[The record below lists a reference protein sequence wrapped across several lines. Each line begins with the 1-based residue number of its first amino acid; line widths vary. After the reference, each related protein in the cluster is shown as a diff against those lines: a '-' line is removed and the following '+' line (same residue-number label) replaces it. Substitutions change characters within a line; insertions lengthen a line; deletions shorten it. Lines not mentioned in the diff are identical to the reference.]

1 MPDLIPRDE
10 LKRRADALAE
20 VLLDE
25 YSAQDVS
32 DARELLPRLRDRR
45 EYEKLITLA
54 EALSRIDPQDFT
66 TRRLYAQALIE
77 TGRASAAAD
86 VARGITQNA
95 PQGDKEVYEAQG
107 LLGRAFKQVFIDAR
121 IKGSITARR
130 AMADAIEA
138 YRKYYE
144 ADPPKLWHGVNLLA
158 LLDNCRQ
165 RGVDVAPGL
174 PEPRVL
180 AERLLAQL
188 DQWPLDKRDE
198 WYLAMVAEASL
209 GTRNWQ
215 VIEENLRQYVTAP
228 GVEEFH
234 LNSTLRQFTEI
245 WRLGESKRGSAL
257 LDILRARLLSLANGV
272 IELAPADV
280 KVTDADRST
289 YEAILGKEGAKT
301 VEWWRTGLD
310 RARSVAAIYRV
321 LGDRTGTGF
330 LLRAGD
336 LGLEPAAEMLVLT
349 NFHVVNREGA
359 RDALTPDQAQ
369 IVFEAEDPNRRYTV
383 ASIVWESPEERCDAA
398 LLRLA
403 EQPSN
408 LAPLRISKALPVL
421 NGEARVYV
429 IGHPGGRALSI
440 SFQDNELLD
449 HEGPTAGKPAIP
461 GIVRVHYRAPTEG
474 GSSGS
479 PVFNG
484 SGWEVIALHHKGGTL
499 GMPKLNGVSGTYA
512 ANEGVWLKSIIEQ
525 LAAGAATG

>member
-1 MPDLIPRDE
+1 MPDLTPRDE
-10 LKRRADALAE
+10 LKRLADALADT
-20 VLLDE
+20 LLDA

-32 DARELLPRLRDRR
+32 DARKLLKELRDRR
-45 EYEKLITLA
+45 EFERLITLA
-54 EALSRIDPQDFT
+54 EALSRIDRQDFE

-86 VARGITQNA
+86 VARAITQNA
-95 PQGDKEVYEAQG
+95 PPGHDEVYEAQG
-107 LLGRAFKQVFIDAR
+107 LLGRACKQVFIDAR
-121 IKGSITARR
+121 IKGSPTARR

-144 ADPPKLWHGVNLLA
+144 ADPPNLWHGTNLLA
-158 LLDNCRQ
+158 LLDNCLQ
-165 RGVDVAPGL
+165 RGVSVPPGL
-174 PEPRVL
+174 PEPGVL
-180 AERLLAQL
+180 AERLLVQL
-188 DQWPLDKRDE
+188 AQWPTEGRNE

-209 GTRNWQ
+209 GTRNWP
-215 VIEENLRQYVTAP
+215 VIEEKLRQYVTAP

-257 LDILRARLLSLANGV
+257 LDILRARLLSLTNGV
-272 IELAPADV
+272 IELAPADA
-280 KVTDADRST
+280 KVADADRST
-289 YEAILGKEGAKT
+289 YEAVLGKEGAKT
-301 VEWWRTGLD
+301 VEWWRTGLE
-310 RARSVAAIYRV
+310 RARSVAAIYRE

-336 LGLEPAAEMLVLT
+336 VGLEPAAELLVLT
-349 NFHVVNREGA
+349 NFHVVNRAGA
-359 RDALTPDQAQ
+359 REALTPDQAQ
-369 IVFEAEDPNRRYTV
+369 IVFEADDPNRRYGV
-383 ASIVWESPEERCDAA
+383 ASIVWESPEDRCDAA
-398 LLRLA
+398 LLRLV
-403 EQPSN
+403 EQPSSV
-408 LAPLRISKALPVL
+408 APLRISNVLPVL
-421 NGEARVYV
+421 NGDARVYV

-461 GIVRVHYRAPTEG
+461 GVVRVHYRAPTEG

-512 ANEGVWLKSIIEQ
+512 ANEGVWLKSIIDQ
-525 LAAGAATG
+525 LAVGAAT